1 MLQFV
6 LHTLRLSVNFHA
18 KRKFRKLGNWWNLA
32 EYASNLIALH
42 FKYIHRATQYLHN
55 LLLLLV
61 LSLVLCPVWNL
72 MPHSICKQS
81 TMRHWLSL
89 GTWMKCIN
97 YTLCTSFILFFGGK
111 KQRLLIAQSTRSV
124 ILCAI
129 YIVYIIRYWH
139 LSGHLTLHA
148 AQCKHFKCQFMQLFC
163 SAIDE
168 NQFAQAA
175 KRKWNGKAERQK
187 NKSRTSQDT
196 NNNKLAACD
205 TEGG

>member
-1 MLQFV
+1 
-6 LHTLRLSVNFHA
+6 
-18 KRKFRKLGNWWNLA
+18 
-32 EYASNLIALH
+32 
-42 FKYIHRATQYLHN
+42 
-55 LLLLLV
+55 
-61 LSLVLCPVWNL
+61 
-72 MPHSICKQS
+72 
-81 TMRHWLSL
+81 MRHWLSL

-124 ILCAI
+124 ILCAL

-163 SAIDE
+163 PAIDE

-187 NKSRTSQDT
+187 NKSRTRQDT

-205 TEGG
+205 TKGGWGGHWQIVFKARLSTHSRYYFNSKQTYFNFNARLWRGDSNKRKKGHKTSDERNAQSNQSPRNEMQNKTKDQKQQ